1 MTWYLLQQDKSVKVY
16 IFSMELG
23 DDIIFWKKC
32 CLIKIW
38 TKMVL
43 FYLREM
49 LEIKMVFFFSSY
61 KSFSFEREK
70 EMKRVEE
77 WDVCL
82 LF

>member
-1 MTWYLLQQDKSVKVY
+1 
-16 IFSMELG
+16 
-23 DDIIFWKKC
+23 
-32 CLIKIW
+32 
-38 TKMVL
+38 MVL